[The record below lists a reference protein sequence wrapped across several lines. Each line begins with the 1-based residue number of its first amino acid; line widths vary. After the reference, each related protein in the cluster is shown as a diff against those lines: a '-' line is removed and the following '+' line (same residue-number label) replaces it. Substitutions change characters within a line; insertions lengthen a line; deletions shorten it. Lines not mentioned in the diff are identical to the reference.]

1 MISPDDVEK
10 IAGLADI
17 GLARER
23 LSGFTREFN
32 AILEYFD
39 ILDTVREE
47 ARAAGGEVN
56 VMREDEIT
64 PCLPQGEVLSLSS
77 EPEEGFIKA
86 PRVME

>member
-10 IAGLADI
+10 IAHLADI
-17 GLARER
+17 GLPRER
-23 LSGFTREFN
+23 LGEFMKEFN

-47 ARAAGGEVN
+47 AGAMEGVIN
-56 VMREDEIT
+56 VMRDDKITSSLSQED
-64 PCLPQGEVLSLSS
+64 VLSLTK
-77 EPEEGFIKA
+77 EPEDGFIRA

>member
-1 MISPDDVEK
+1 MVSPDDVQK
-10 IAGLADI
+10 IADLADI
-17 GLARER
+17 R
-23 LSGFTREFN
+23 LPGDRLGEFTREFN

-47 ARAAGGEVN
+47 AGERKGEFN

-64 PCLPQGEVLSLSS
+64 PSLPQGEVLALTRDS
-77 EPEEGFIKA
+77 EEGFIKA